1 MEEQDESQVPINVAM
16 SAMEVTEDGKLSR
29 DMLISVPEEFIG
41 SPDIVNIMIEV
52 KNYSITIGSIMYS
65 IINLSPNSNTILISY
80 EKQK

>member
-1 MEEQDESQVPINVAM
+1 MEEQNESQVPINVAM
-16 SAMEVTEDGKLSR
+16 STMEVTKDGKLSR

-41 SPDIVNIMIEV
+41 SPDVVNIMIEV

-65 IINLSPNSNTILISY
+65 IINLSSDSNAILISY

>member
-1 MEEQDESQVPINVAM
+1 MEEQNESQVPINVAM
-16 SAMEVTEDGKLSR
+16 STMEVTKDGKLGR

-41 SPDIVNIMIEV
+41 SPDIVNIMVEV

-65 IINLSPNSNTILISY
+65 IINLSSDSNAILISY

>member
-1 MEEQDESQVPINVAM
+1 MEEQNESQVPINVAM

-65 IINLSPNSNTILISY
+65 IINLSSDSNAILISY